1 MTLNWSGKR
10 RWIALILVLASA
22 VVMFNWP
29 PVVPVIQ
36 LPGEIYPAGEVFGLP
51 ITNTFAGSVVVWILI
66 LLLIR
71 VVSSRRPRDG
81 GEVPRGGFYNFF
93 ELAFEG
99 LYGFIGGIAPERYLG
114 PVFKMFMTIFLIVLL
129 SNWLELVPGIDS
141 IGFLH
146 ANVHKVDGHVEVL
159 DGFDTAT
166 VGGVYYVNGQCPWV
180 SPAEA
185 ATMSEEALQAR
196 AEAGCH
202 SGLPAAA
209 AADDAEA
216 TDEEHADE
224 AAGDDHAKEI
234 DYYHLEPGDPS
245 VPWHILPYIRV
256 PSTDLNMTL
265 ALALISVV
273 MIQVMG
279 FRALGIGYLTKFF
292 NFSTIFRSP
301 LGGIDVA
308 VGLLE
313 LIGEFAKILSFAFR
327 LLGNIFA
334 GSILLFVMSFLV
346 PVIVPWPFFLL
357 EFFVGIIQAIV
368 FGLLTAIFMSLA
380 TVSHHHDDEHHEE
393 AAAGAH

>member
-36 LPGEIYPAGEVFGLP
+36 LPGEIYPTGEIFGLP

-114 PVFKMFMTIFLIVLL
+114 PIFKMFMTIFLIVLL
-129 SNWLELVPGIDS
+129 SNWLELIPGIDS

-146 ANVHKVDGHVEVL
+146 PHVHKAEGHYELL

-166 VGGVYYVNGQCPWV
+166 IGGVYYVNGQCPWV
-180 SPAEA
+180 SPDEA
-185 ATMSEEALQAR
+185 ATMSSEALQAR

-202 SGLPAAA
+202 SGIPAMAGEAGDAA
-209 AADDAEA
+209 AADD
-216 TDEEHADE
+216 HADE
-224 AAGDDHAKEI
+224 ATGDDHAEEI
-234 DYYHLEPGDPS
+234 DYHHMEPGDPS
-245 VPWHILPYIRV
+245 VPWVILPYIRV

-265 ALALISVV
+265 ALALIAVAMV
-273 MIQVMG
+273 QVMG
-279 FRALGIGYLTKFF
+279 FRALGPGYLTKFF
-292 NFSTIFRSP
+292 NFSTLFKSP

-313 LIGEFAKILSFAFR
+313 LIGEFARILSFAFR

-380 TVSHHHDDEHHEE
+380 TVSHHDDEHHEE